1 MVIKNDTNNSGE
13 LVTKCSAKFALD
25 LKKGKPMKNVSMD
38 VKFMNLL
45 LIVRLL
51 HEGRKIKGFL

>member
-1 MVIKNDTNNSGE
+1 
-13 LVTKCSAKFALD
+13 
-25 LKKGKPMKNVSMD
+25 MKNVSMD
-38 VKFMNLL
+38 VKLMNLL